1 MKRPKSGGGW
11 QAIRYTFRKANEVGG
26 LNLWRAMRAKNA
38 CKTCALG
45 MGGQKGGMRNE
56 AGHFPEFCKKSL
68 QAMVADMRG
77 KIEPRFFETYSL
89 DHLKGF
95 SSREL
100 EMAGRITQPM
110 FAAEGDTHYRPISWD
125 EAMSR
130 IAEALSGLPSPAPEE
145 LPDTTH
151 LAAEERGWGRGT
163 TKDREQDAG
172 AAGKMPAVHG
182 SPLLRPEGSE
192 RGSPGGEGEGSGEK
206 PRRELADTP
215 LPDAGRLPA
224 VRPERTVFYSSG
236 RSSNEAGFL
245 LQLLARVYGTNHV
258 NNCSFYCHQA
268 SGVGLYDSLGTGTST
283 VVLEDLDHCD
293 LVFLIGGNPASNH
306 PRLMT
311 SLMNVRKRGGKVVVI
326 NPLREVGLVNFR
338 VPSKPTSLLF
348 GSEIASHYVQPKIG
362 GDIALMA
369 GIAKCLVET
378 GAIDVEY
385 VNSNTEGLQDLSD
398 FVSGLDWSTI
408 ERSSGVSQQEIR
420 EIAQIYATS
429 QRTIFAWTMGI
440 THHEHGVQNVQ
451 WIVNLALL
459 RGMVGKPGAG
469 VMPIRGHSNVQ
480 GLGSVGVTP
489 RIAKQAVEGLTKL
502 GISMPDFT
510 GYDTM
515 AAMEAAHQGNVDFTL
530 CLGGNLFG
538 SNPDAQYATEA
549 IGKIDTV
556 VYLSTALN
564 TGHAWGLGKNTLI
577 LPVLARDEE
586 SDSTTQESMFNFV
599 RLSDGGPRRWEGPR
613 SEVEII
619 AEVGYRLFG
628 SDGALDWE
636 KLKEHD
642 NIRALI
648 AKLIPGYSQVE
659 KIGETKEEFQIPGRT
674 MHTPKFVRPN
684 GRAAFHPHLLPDALP
699 LMENQVR
706 LMTIRSEG
714 QFNTV
719 VYEEE
724 DVYRGQ
730 ERRDVILLNPDEMA
744 RMGFKENQPLDVSS
758 ECGEMRAILARPF
771 DIAPGCAAMYYPEAN
786 ILVGRT
792 VDPRSKTPAFKSVIV
807 NLTVSNDHAEPLI
820 RRESL
825 AHTQDSRRRM
835 KAC

>member
-45 MGGQKGGMRNE
+45 MGGQNGGMRNE

-89 DHLKGF
+89 DHLKAF
-95 SSREL
+95 SPREL

-125 EAMSR
+125 EAMSL
-130 IAEALSGLPSPAPEE
+130 IAEALRSG
-145 LPDTTH
+145 DN
-151 LAAEERGWGRGT
+151 
-163 TKDREQDAG
+163 
-172 AAGKMPAVHG
+172 
-182 SPLLRPEGSE
+182 
-192 RGSPGGEGEGSGEK
+192 
-206 PRRELADTP
+206 
-215 LPDAGRLPA
+215 
-224 VRPERTVFYSSG
+224 PERTVFYSSG

-283 VVLEDLDHCD
+283 VVLDDLHHCD

-311 SLMNVRKRGGKVVVI
+311 SLMNIRKRGGKVIVI

-348 GSEIASHYVQPKIG
+348 GSEIASHYVQPTIG

-369 GIAKCLVET
+369 GIAKCLIESN
-378 GAIDVEY
+378 AIDTAY
-385 VNSNTEGLQDLSD
+385 VDTNTEGFQDLRD
-398 FVSGLDWSTI
+398 FVIGIDWSTI
-408 ERSSGVSQQEIR
+408 ERSSGVNQQDIR
-420 EIAQIYATS
+420 EIAPVYAAS
-429 QRTIFAWTMGI
+429 KRTIFAWTMGI

-459 RGMVGKPGAG
+459 RGMVGRPGAG

-489 RIAKQAVEGLTKL
+489 RIAKHAIEGLAKL
-502 GISMPDFT
+502 GITMPEFA

-515 AAMEAAHQGNVDFTL
+515 AAMEVAHQGNVDFTL

-538 SNPDAQYATEA
+538 SNPDAQYAAEA

-556 VYLSTALN
+556 VYLSTTLN

-586 SDSTTQESMFNFV
+586 PESTTQESMFNFV
-599 RLSDGGPRRWEGPR
+599 RLSDGGPCRWEGPR
-613 SEVEII
+613 SEIEIF
-619 AEVGYRLFG
+619 ADLGHRVFG
-628 SDGALDWE
+628 SDGPLDWE
-636 KLKEHD
+636 KLKSHD
-642 NIRALI
+642 EIRALI
-648 AKLIPGYSQVE
+648 AKLIPGYGQVE
-659 KIGETKEEFQIPGRT
+659 KIGATKEEFQIPNRT
-674 MHTPKFVRPN
+674 MHAPQFNRPS
-684 GRAAFHPHLLPDALP
+684 GRAALHAHPLPEPLP
-699 LMENQVR
+699 LSENQVR

-730 ERRDVILLNPDEMA
+730 DRRDVILLNPDDMT

-758 ECGEMRAILARPF
+758 ACGEMHAILARPF

-792 VDPRSKTPAFKSVIV
+792 IDPRSKTPAFKSVV
-807 NLTVSNDHAEPLI
+807 VTLLASSERPKELI

-825 AHTQDSRRRM
+825 EHARASRKQM
-835 KAC
+835 KSC